1 MEPGPLRSLPQHRR
15 YSLLACGLC
24 FRILPACDACRRI
37 YDELERPYLR
47 ERHHLRAIL
56 LLSTWKTRV

>member
-1 MEPGPLRSLPQHRR
+1 MEPGPLRCPYQHRG

-24 FRILPACDACRRI
+24 FRILPACDACRRG
-37 YDELERPYLR
+37 YDELEHPYLR
-47 ERHHLRAIL
+47 ERHYVRAIL